1 MARGR
6 KKKVEKLSEEFS
18 QEVQELRE
26 SLFKE
31 PEIKWDVPKD
41 QVIEYFDPVLS
52 YELTKYRPIDEE
64 RGLDFDPTWFT
75 EARDTKLATGKYC
88 AYPPRTKAYHD
99 FWKREYDRC
108 NNGMESHGY
117 RITGDNYFFL
127 NYYQLPESQ
136 VEKTGQGRG
145 KIYPVFL
152 SKQYEYFHYIEM
164 CEYTR
169 HDVLAVKSRA
179 VGFSEIAA
187 SLGVG
192 VYSTRRNAHC
202 VYTAFAQGHLD
213 DVLGKAW
220 FQLDNLNADTEGGM
234 RHVRQKYNS
243 DLYKKASKINK
254 QREELPDSWGS
265 DIEGKVVDKP
275 RKLRGDRIDRLFFE
289 EAGSNPVL
297 KKTYIQ
303 GNALVEVMGNK
314 IGTRFVWGTGRK
326 K

>member
-6 KKKVEKLSEEFS
+6 KKKVETLSEDFS
-18 QEVQELRE
+18 KEVQELRE
-26 SLFKE
+26 SLFIE

-41 QVIEYFDPVLS
+41 QFIEYFDPVLS

-64 RGLDFDPTWFT
+64 RGLDFDPAWFT

-88 AYPPRTKAYHD
+88 AFPPRTKAYTD
-99 FWKREYDRC
+99 FWQREYERC

-145 KIYPVFL
+145 KIYPAFL

-179 VGFSEIAA
+179 V
-187 SLGVG
+187 
-192 VYSTRRNAHC
+192 
-202 VYTAFAQGHLD
+202 D
-213 DVLGKAW
+213 KACRPY
-220 FQLDNLNADTEGGM
+220 E
-234 RHVRQKYNS
+234 
-243 DLYKKASKINK
+243 
-254 QREELPDSWGS
+254 
-265 DIEGKVVDKP
+265 
-275 RKLRGDRIDRLFFE
+275 
-289 EAGSNPVL
+289 
-297 KKTYIQ
+297 
-303 GNALVEVMGNK
+303 
-314 IGTRFVWGTGRK
+314 
-326 K
+326 